1 MPKVWT
7 EGGFTFVIFLNDH
20 EPAHVHVFLGRARN
34 VGSTLRIL
42 LQSPQVIPDRIP
54 SSWTEREIRRALVI
68 AKDHYDTF
76 LEAWSRH
83 NR

>member
-20 EPAHVHVFLGRARN
+20 EPAHVHVFAGRARN
-34 VGSTLRIL
+34 GASTLRIL
-42 LQSPQVIPDRIP
+42 LQSRQVIPDRIP
-54 SSWTEREIRRALVI
+54 SSWTDAQVRRALVI
-68 AKDHYDTF
+68 AVEHYDTF
-76 LEAWSRH
+76 LETWSRL